1 MLRCTCRGKEAAV
14 AFDVKDSID
23 IEATVDE
30 IMDVASDFES
40 YPDWNS
46 EVKSVEVLERD
57 GDGRPTQVAWKVDAK
72 IKTVGYVLE
81 YDYSDLPAGYSWQLV
96 EGDVKHLT
104 GAYSFDEFDDVTDVG
119 YELTL
124 DPGFPVPGLLR
135 RQGERR
141 LKEAAL
147 DGLKERVESR

>member
-1 MLRCTCRGKEAAV
+1 M
-14 AFDVKDSID
+14 AFKVKDSID
-23 IEATVDE
+23 IEATTDE
-30 IMDVASDFES
+30 ILAVACDFES
-40 YPDWNS
+40 YPDWNA
-46 EVKSVEVLERD
+46 EVKSVEVLEAD
-57 GDGRPTQVAWKVDAK
+57 EEGRPTQVAWKVDAR

-81 YDYSDLPAGYSWQLV
+81 YDYSSLPDSYSWQLV
-96 EGDVKHLT
+96 EGDVKQLRGT
-104 GAYSFDEFDDVTDVG
+104 YAFDEFDDVTDVS

-147 DGLKERVESR
+147 DELKRRVEAS

>member
-1 MLRCTCRGKEAAV
+1 M
-14 AFDVKDSID
+14 AFDVKDTID

-30 IMDVASDFES
+30 IMEVATDFET

-57 GDGRPTQVAWKVDAK
+57 ADGRPTQVAWKVDAR

-81 YDYSDLPAGYSWQLV
+81 YDYSNLPSGYSWQLV
-96 EGDVKHLT
+96 EGDVKQLH
-104 GAYSFDEFDDVTDVG
+104 GSYAFDEFDDVTDVA
-119 YELTL
+119 YELVL

>member
-1 MLRCTCRGKEAAV
+1 M
-14 AFDVKDSID
+14 AFQVKDTID
-23 IEATVDE
+23 IEGTTEDILA
-30 IMDVASDFES
+30 VACDFES
-40 YPDWNS
+40 YPQWND
-46 EVKSVEVLERD
+46 EVKNVEILETD
-57 GDGRPTQVAWKVDAK
+57 DDGRATQVAWKVDAR

-81 YDYSDLPAGYSWQLV
+81 YDYSALPDSYSWQLV
-96 EGDVKHLT
+96 EGDVKQLNGT
-104 GAYSFDEFDDVTDVG
+104 YSFDEFDDVTDVG

-147 DGLKERVESR
+147 DELKKRVESS

>member
-1 MLRCTCRGKEAAV
+1 M
-14 AFDVKDSID
+14 AFEVKDTID
-23 IEATVDE
+23 IEATVDQ
-30 IMDVASDFES
+30 IMQVASDYES
-40 YPDWNS
+40 YPEWNS

-57 GDGRPTQVAWKVDAK
+57 DDGRPTQVAWKVDAR

-81 YDYSDLPAGYSWQLV
+81 YDYSDLPSGYSWQLV
-96 EGDVKHLT
+96 DGDVKQLQ
-104 GAYSFDEFDDVTDVG
+104 GRYEFDEFDDVTDVN

-147 DGLKERVESR
+147 DGLKKRVESS

>member
-1 MLRCTCRGKEAAV
+1 M
-14 AFDVKDSID
+14 AFDVKDTID

-30 IMDVASDFES
+30 IMEIASDFES

-46 EVKSVEVLERD
+46 EVKSVEVLEHD
-57 GDGRPTQVAWKVDAK
+57 DEGRPTQVAWKVDAR

-96 EGDVKHLT
+96 EGDVKQLRGSYT
-104 GAYSFDEFDDVTDVG
+104 FDEFDDVTDVS
-119 YELTL
+119 YELIL

-147 DGLKERVESR
+147 DGLKARVESR

>member
-1 MLRCTCRGKEAAV
+1 M
-14 AFDVKDSID
+14 AFEVKDTID
-23 IEATVDE
+23 IEATVDD
-30 IMDVASDFES
+30 IMQVASDYES
-40 YPDWNS
+40 YPEWNS

-57 GDGRPTQVAWKVDAK
+57 ADGRPSQVAWKVDAR

-81 YDYSDLPAGYSWQLV
+81 YDYSDLPNGYSWQLV
-96 EGDVKHLT
+96 DGDVKQLQ
-104 GAYSFDEFDDVTDVG
+104 GRYEFDEFDDVTDVN

-147 DGLKERVESR
+147 DGLKKRVESR